1 MWRAFL
7 ECGCRFGE
15 LTRARWSDIDLDRRL
30 LYLRAEHT
38 KSGQSRQIPLLDG
51 LVAELRAVRETQ
63 ALVLRRPVRP
73 EDRVFLTPAGCAFTV
88 ASTGAMRVFNRL
100 LIAAGIDRVDAQGR
114 KLDIHALRHSFAS
127 RLARRGVPL
136 QMAQRL
142 LGHSD
147 PKLTARI
154 YTHIEVEDLRDAVEA
169 IPQIPHLA
177 TARRDA
183 S

>member
-1 MWRAFL
+1 
-7 ECGCRFGE
+7 
-15 LTRARWSDIDLDRRL
+15 
-30 LYLRAEHT
+30 
-38 KSGQSRQIPLLDG
+38 
-51 LVAELRAVRETQ
+51 
-63 ALVLRRPVRP
+63 
-73 EDRVFLTPAGCAFTV
+73 
-88 ASTGAMRVFNRL
+88 
-100 LIAAGIDRVDAQGR
+100 
-114 KLDIHALRHSFAS
+114 
-127 RLARRGVPL
+127 
-136 QMAQRL
+136 MAQRL